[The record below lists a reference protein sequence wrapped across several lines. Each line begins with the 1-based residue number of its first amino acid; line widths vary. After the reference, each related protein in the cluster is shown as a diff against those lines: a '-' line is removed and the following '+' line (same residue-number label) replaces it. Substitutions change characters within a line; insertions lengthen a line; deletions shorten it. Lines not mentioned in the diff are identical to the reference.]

1 MSSTERANFR
11 NPVIRW
17 IDQRLPVF
25 TLIRKEYKVFPIP
38 RNINYFWNFGAIALF
53 MLVVMMVTGI
63 VMAMHYTADTR
74 FAFDSV
80 EHIMRDVNGG
90 WLIRYAH
97 INGAS
102 FLFIA
107 VYIHIFR
114 GIYYGSYKKP
124 RELLWIF
131 GVVIFLLLMGTAF
144 IGHVLPWGQ
153 MSFWS
158 ATVITSLFSAIPLIG
173 DSIVTLL
180 WGGFSVD
187 NPTLTRFFILH
198 FLLPFI
204 IVFVL
209 LLHVCTLH
217 IAGSNNP
224 LGIDAK
230 EPQDTLPFHP
240 YYTTRDIFGLLIF
253 LTIYAVFVFYMPNVF
268 NHPDNYIP
276 ADPLVTPAHIT
287 PEWYF
292 LPFYA
297 MLRAITFD
305 ISIPLTDVVLINA
318 KLGGVIAMFGSIIL
332 LFFLPWLDSH
342 PVRSARFRPL
352 FRFFLLTL
360 VVDFI
365 FLGYV
370 GFQPADAELFEIP
383 LNHLGLAAT
392 VYYYAFFLIVVPLL
406 SKIEKERE
414 LPVSIYQ
421 PVLQADGPA
430 TDNKN
435 E

>member
-1 MSSTERANFR
+1 MSKTERVTFK
-11 NPVIRW
+11 NPVVRW
-17 IDQRLPVF
+17 IDERLPIF
-25 TLIRKEYKVFPIP
+25 TLMRKEYKVFPIP
-38 RNINYFWNFGAIALF
+38 RNVNYFWNFGAIAIF
-53 MLVVMMVTGI
+53 MLIVMMATGI

-74 FAFDSV
+74 LAFDSV
-80 EHIMRDVNGG
+80 ERIMRDVNGG
-90 WLIRYAH
+90 WLIRYVH
-97 INGAS
+97 MNGAS
-102 FLFIA
+102 FLFVA

-124 RELLWIF
+124 RELLWML
-131 GVVIFLLLMGTAF
+131 GVLIFLLLMGTAF

-158 ATVITSLFSAIPLIG
+158 ATVITNLFSAIPLIG
-173 DSIVTLL
+173 DGIVTLL

-187 NPTLTRFFILH
+187 NPTLTRFFALH
-198 FLLPFI
+198 YLLPFI
-204 IVFVL
+204 IIFVIF
-209 LLHVCTLH
+209 LHVCTLH

-224 LGIDAK
+224 LGINVK
-230 EPQDTLPFHP
+230 KSQDTLPFHP
-240 YYTTRDIFGLLIF
+240 YFTTRDMFGLLVF
-253 LTIYAVFVFYMPNVF
+253 LMIYAVFVFYMPNVF

-276 ADPLVTPAHIT
+276 ADPLVTPTHIT

-305 ISIPLTDVVLINA
+305 IPIPFMDIILVSA

-342 PVRSARFRPL
+342 PIRSARFRPL
-352 FRFFLLTL
+352 FRFFLIAL
-360 VVDFI
+360 VLDFV

-370 GFQPADAELFEIP
+370 GSQPADATLLDIP
-383 LNHLGLAAT
+383 LNHFGLTGT
-392 VYYYAFFLIVVPLL
+392 VYYYAFFLVILPLL
-406 SKIEKERE
+406 SKIEKGRE
-414 LPVSIYQ
+414 LPTSIHQ
-421 PVLQADGPA
+421 VILQAGNSS
-430 TDNKN
+430 TSGKN

>member
-1 MSSTERANFR
+1 MSSTERADFK

-25 TLIRKEYKVFPIP
+25 TLMRKEYKVFPVP

-53 MLVVMMVTGI
+53 MLVVMMITGI

-90 WLIRYAH
+90 WLIRYIH
-97 INGAS
+97 MNGAS
-102 FLFIA
+102 FLFVA

-124 RELLWIF
+124 RELLWML
-131 GVVIFLLLMGTAF
+131 GVLIFLLLMGTAF

-217 IAGSNNP
+217 VAGSNNP
-224 LGIDAK
+224 LGIEAK
-230 EPQDTLPFHP
+230 GPQDTLPFHP
-240 YYTTRDIFGLLIF
+240 YYTMRDVFGLLVF
-253 LTIYAVFVFYMPNVF
+253 LVIYAVFVFYMPNVF

-305 ISIPLTDVVLINA
+305 ISIPFTDIVLINA

-332 LFFLPWLDSH
+332 LFFLPWLDLH

-352 FRFFLLTL
+352 FRFFLLIL

-370 GFQPADAELFEIP
+370 GFQPADAELLDIP
-383 LNHLGLAAT
+383 LNYLGLVAT
-392 VYYYAFFLIVVPLL
+392 AYYYAFFLVGMPLL
-406 SKIEKERE
+406 SKIERGRE

-421 PVLQADGPA
+421 PGLQTDNHAADG
-430 TDNKN
+430 KN

>member
-1 MSSTERANFR
+1 MSSTERANFK

-17 IDQRLPVF
+17 IDQRLPIF
-25 TLIRKEYKVFPIP
+25 TLMRKEYKVFPVP
-38 RNINYFWNFGAIALF
+38 RNINYFWNFGAIATF

-80 EHIMRDVNGG
+80 ERIMRDVNGG
-90 WLIRYAH
+90 WLIRYVH
-97 INGAS
+97 MNGAS
-102 FLFIA
+102 FFFIA

-114 GIYYGSYKKP
+114 GMYYGSYKRP
-124 RELLWIF
+124 RELLWIL
-131 GVVIFLLLMGTAF
+131 GVVIFLLMMATAF

-158 ATVITSLFSAIPLIG
+158 ATVITNLFSAIPLIG
-173 DSIVTLL
+173 DDIVTLL

-187 NPTLTRFFILH
+187 NPTLTRFFALH
-198 FLLPFI
+198 YLLPFI

-209 LLHVCTLH
+209 LLHICTLH
-217 IAGSNNP
+217 VAGSNNP
-224 LGIDAK
+224 LGINAK
-230 EPQDTLPFHP
+230 KPQDTLPFHP
-240 YYTTRDIFGLLIF
+240 YYTMRDMFGLLIF
-253 LTIYAVFVFYMPNVF
+253 LVIYAVFVFYMPNVF
-268 NHPDNYIP
+268 SHPDNYIP
-276 ADPLVTPAHIT
+276 ADPLVTPAHIM

-305 ISIPLTDVVLINA
+305 ISIPFTDIILINA

-360 VVDFI
+360 VLDFI

-370 GFQPADAELFEIP
+370 GSQPADAELLDIP
-383 LNHLGLAAT
+383 LNHFGLAAT
-392 VYYYAFFLIVVPLL
+392 AYYYAFFLVVVPLL
-406 SKIEKERE
+406 SKVETGRE
-414 LPVSIYQ
+414 PPVSIHQ
-421 PVLQADGPA
+421 AVLQADKRA
-430 TDNKN
+430 TDGKN